1 MCCRN
6 LRDWKMKIEQFDVWV
21 ANLDPRRGTEPGKV
35 RPVLI
40 VQTNLLNKA
49 NHPSTLVCPI
59 TTNVEAKATLLR
71 VNLAKGAAG
80 LPEPSAVML
89 DQLRAIDNTRLLRRI
104 GKLSTPMA
112 EKVKQ
117 NIRLVLDL
125 W

>member
-1 MCCRN
+1 
-6 LRDWKMKIEQFDVWV
+6 MKIEQFDIWM

-71 VNLAKGAAG
+71 VNLAKGTAG
-80 LPEPSAVML
+80 LSEPSAVML
-89 DQLRAIDNTRLLRRI
+89 DQLRAIDNTRLLKRV
-104 GKLSTPMA
+104 GKLPTPLV

-117 NIRLVLDL
+117 NVRLVMDL